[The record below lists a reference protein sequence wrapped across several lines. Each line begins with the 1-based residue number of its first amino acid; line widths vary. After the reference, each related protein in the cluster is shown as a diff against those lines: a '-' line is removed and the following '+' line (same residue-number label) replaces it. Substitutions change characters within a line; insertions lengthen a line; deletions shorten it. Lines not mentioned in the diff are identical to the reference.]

1 MVMDRRLALICAV
14 CVLEAGFRWYS
25 GHVAMDWLSYTLLA
39 RCVEMAVIL
48 GLAYRSCGVTAPS
61 VPKELAI
68 GLGVS
73 AAFGSLVLLADLASR
88 LVLEGG
94 VLQHL
99 LPRQVPDQWLPYFL
113 AACVVGPFVEELFF
127 RGLLYAWM
135 RERCAAWVCVGVT
148 ALLFAAM
155 HGQLVVVQLVGGILF
170 GVVYEWRRSVWA
182 GYVLHAAANL
192 GLWIIPFVHPL
203 M

>member
-1 MVMDRRLALICAV
+1 MDRRLALICAV
-14 CVLEAGFRWYS
+14 CVLETGFRWAS
-25 GHVAMDWLSYTLLA
+25 GHVAMDWLAYTLLA

-48 GLAYRSCGVTAPS
+48 GLAYRVCGAMAPS
-61 VPKELAI
+61 VPREIA
-68 GLGVS
+68 LGFAVS
-73 AAFGSLVLLADLASR
+73 AAFGSLVVSADLASR
-88 LVLEGG
+88 LFVEGG

-99 LPRQVPDQWLPYFL
+99 LVRQAYDQWLLYLL
-113 AACVVGPFVEELFF
+113 AACIVGPFVEELFF

-135 RERCAAWVCVGVT
+135 RERCAAWLCVGVT
-148 ALLFAAM
+148 ALLFASM
-155 HGQLVVVQLVGGILF
+155 HGRLSVVQLVGGILF
-170 GVVYEWRRSVWA
+170 GAVFEWRRSVWA